1 METWNS
7 VITNRICLF
16 QQTFHCLWS
25 FPLVAEIGL
34 DVAQYTVRKGEA
46 RSLLVT
52 VRVLAGELRGTV
64 RLALSKAA
72 LSATGL

>member
-1 METWNS
+1 MEFS
-7 VITNRICLF
+7 HHKIYRICLF
-16 QQTFHCLWS
+16 QKMFHCLWS

-34 DVAQYTVRKGEA
+34 DVAQYTVREGEV

-52 VRVLAGELRGTV
+52 VRVLAGELSGAV
-64 RLALSKAA
+64 RLALSTAA